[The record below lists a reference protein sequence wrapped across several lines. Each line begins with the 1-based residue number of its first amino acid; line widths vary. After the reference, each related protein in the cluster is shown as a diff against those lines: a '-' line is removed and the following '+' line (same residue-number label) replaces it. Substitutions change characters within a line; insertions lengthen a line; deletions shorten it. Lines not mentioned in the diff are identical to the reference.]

1 MDKFF
6 TAIMNMC
13 EEFKGYL
20 YVILT
25 VCTIIIGVMMCAGGD
40 ALEKA
45 KKRLPWLII
54 GALLIGGAI
63 TLGAEFAEKAKF

>member
-1 MDKFF
+1 MKNFF
-6 TAIMNMC
+6 DAIMQMC
-13 EEFKGYL
+13 KDFQVYL

-25 VCTIIIGVMMCAGGD
+25 VCTIIIGVMMCVGGD

-63 TLGAEFAEKAKF
+63 TLGSEFATRATF

>member
-1 MDKFF
+1 MDGFF
-6 TAIMNMC
+6 KAIMKKC
-13 EEFKGYL
+13 EEFQGQL
-20 YVILT
+20 YAILT
-25 VCTIIIGVMMCAGGD
+25 VCTIIIGVMMCVGGD

-63 TLGAEFAEKAKF
+63 TLGAEFAEKTKF